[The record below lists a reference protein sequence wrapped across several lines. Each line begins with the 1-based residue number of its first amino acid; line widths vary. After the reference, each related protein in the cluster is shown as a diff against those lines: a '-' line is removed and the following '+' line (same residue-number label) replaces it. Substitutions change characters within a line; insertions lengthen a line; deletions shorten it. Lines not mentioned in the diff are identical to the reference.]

1 MMLSANA
8 KKRRNRHSKQNWKNK
23 VERRKLEAEGKAQ
36 IPTNDEEIGQVVPND
51 DEGAQEFDH
60 CPDDIDF
67 CTVKIRREKVEYS
80 MEEVEKLKELVR
92 KLRCFTNNKRK
103 KGTWSELLK
112 LGKDVFKACRT
123 GEDLRLKWRSMK
135 TAGLVD

>member
-1 MMLSANA
+1 MQKSEETDI
-8 KKRRNRHSKQNWKNK
+8 QFFFWKNK

-92 KLRCFTNNKRK
+92 KLRCFTSYKRK
-103 KGTWSELLK
+103 NGTWSELLK
-112 LGKDVFKACRT
+112 LRKDVFKACRT

>member
-1 MMLSANA
+1 MTLSASA

-36 IPTNDEEIGQVVPND
+36 IPTNDEEIGQVVPNGEEMIQMVPND

-67 CTVKIRREKVEYS
+67 SIVKMR
-80 MEEVEKLKELVR
+80 
-92 KLRCFTNNKRK
+92 
-103 KGTWSELLK
+103 
-112 LGKDVFKACRT
+112 
-123 GEDLRLKWRSMK
+123 
-135 TAGLVD
+135 